1 MSHRRTRVQKSD
13 DWHRRLLGAHR
24 KRRPGTGCPNNSFDE
39 IMPRIASP
47 RGFRSAPTVAYRDA
61 ITAGIYDRRNG
72 VQGSVCTAPI
82 PSRPCP
88 LWVKSRHDT
97 LKSRC
102 PLYPQQRTSV
112 FSRYF
117 RAYPEIGWPGVRSM
131 AMVRTRSR
139 GIKDAALGHAAGLA
153 RAPDAHRIG
162 AR

>member
-1 MSHRRTRVQKSD
+1 MIGIAACWARTASGVQAPAVPTIPLMKSRR
-13 DWHRRLLGAHR
+13 
-24 KRRPGTGCPNNSFDE
+24 
-39 IMPRIASP
+39 RIASP

-88 LWVKSRHDT
+88 LWVKSRHDA

-153 RAPDAHRIG
+153 RAPDAIHFRICT
-162 AR
+162 AADH